1 MYLLLTSHGSHAL
14 RFCGLSESGAILE
27 RRSKSDFLSN
37 NARKRKHMVKFTRHW
52 KVFIP
57 IIFKNEDLYK
67 AFGSVDEINKLI
79 NYIHEDINS
88 QLSLY
93 KWSGIE
99 EVLR

>member
-1 MYLLLTSHGSHAL
+1 MEL
-14 RFCGLSESGAILE
+14 
-27 RRSKSDFLSN
+27 FLSN

-52 KVFIP
+52 KIFIP
-57 IIFKNEDLYK
+57 IKFKNEDLYK

-99 EVLR
+99 EVIR